1 MIILTLPKTHFRDT
15 SKDAEA
21 AEKMKKYPAMV
32 PLMQHKSELYNRQ
45 LKEALELEEKGKVLI
60 VAPDGYFKGGSLAKD
75 KNQIMQIYEEGYEKA
90 RMISD
95 FIYFSNPSGAL
106 ER

>member
-1 MIILTLPKTHFRDT
+1 MFLYIFVNRALARKSVL
-15 SKDAEA
+15 
-21 AEKMKKYPAMV
+21 V
-32 PLMQHKSELYNRQ
+32 QSELYNRQ

-95 FIYFSNPSGAL
+95 FIYFFNPSGAL